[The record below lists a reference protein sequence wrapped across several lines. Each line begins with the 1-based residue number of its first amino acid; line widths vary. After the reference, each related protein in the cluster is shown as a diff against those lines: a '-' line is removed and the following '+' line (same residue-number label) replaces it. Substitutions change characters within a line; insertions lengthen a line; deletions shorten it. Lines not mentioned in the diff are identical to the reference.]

1 MSGEDRPFGPSG
13 PWLSQ
18 RPERPFYYITWFD
31 RHSRQTKRL
40 STGSTDKTEALR
52 LLAKWWVRNKEL
64 HGEDLRSVP
73 LGVVLDRYYSEH
85 ASKLPSAQQASV
97 AIGFWKKFFGSL
109 TIGEL
114 TPKRQGVFVE
124 WLRSR
129 GHNDNYIRRTQ
140 SVAIAALNRA
150 HRLGE
155 IASVPPVTLLER
167 IETRRQIL
175 TLTDVAALFDA
186 AATDHFHLWLMIAF
200 GTAARPG
207 AILQLKTDQIDLTHR
222 LIDFNPVGRAQTK
235 KRRPVLPI
243 CDALLPWLRNL
254 EPGFVI
260 RWKRDQEEPIKRIQT
275 AFDAARTRAKFS
287 PAITPYSIRHTVA
300 VELRKRGVPMA
311 EVAGFLG
318 HKLERFA
325 TTEIYARYAPDY
337 RGAAI
342 RAIDDFFRELSP
354 LLSRPLLG
362 FELENQPTPN
372 EQRAH
377 CVPKLSA
384 LVPQVV
390 DFMVGVTGFEPAT
403 PTSRT

>member
-18 RPERPFYYITWFD
+18 RPGRPFYYITWFE

-40 STGSTDKTEALR
+40 STGATDKIEALR

-64 HGEDLRSVP
+64 QGEDLRQVP
-73 LGVVLDRYYSEH
+73 LGVVLDRYYAEH
-85 ASKLPSAQQASV
+85 AQKLPSAVQAAV
-97 AIGFWKKFFGSL
+97 GIGLWKRFFGSL
-109 TIGEL
+109 AISEL
-114 TPKRQGVFVE
+114 NPKRQNSFVE
-124 WLRSR
+124 WLRAR

-155 IASVPPVTLLER
+155 IASVPPLTLLER
-167 IETRRQIL
+167 VETRRQIL
-175 TLTDVAALFDA
+175 SLHDVAALFDA
-186 AATDHFHLWLMIAF
+186 ATTDHFRLWLMVAF

-207 AILQLKTDQIDLTHR
+207 AILQLKTDQIDLAHR

-260 RWKRDQEEPIKRIQT
+260 RWKQDQQEPIKRIQT

-300 VELRKRGVPMA
+300 VELRKRGVAMA

-318 HKLERFA
+318 HKMERFA
-325 TTEIYARYAPDY
+325 TTEIYARYAPDF
-337 RGAAI
+337 RGAAV

-354 LLSRPLLG
+354 LLARPLLG
-362 FELENQPTPN
+362 FELENQPTPA
-372 EQRAH
+372 ELRAH
-377 CVPKLSA
+377 CVPKLEA
-384 LVPQVV
+384 LVPQVI